1 MDPFMSGKRKLRD
14 GDDCDKADQPTL
26 VPPPSDGLLPDE
38 LGATGRPQRPRV
50 SPSSRKKPSSF
61 VVPGLRFATESWSG
75 LKASNEDRHVA
86 SLELF
91 PGPVLGIFDGHGGI
105 FSAEFLTRHLVKN
118 VASSIRQKLGEKALN
133 ELQTLQEFSRQEAGR
148 KRAIIAQ
155 MKSLSLQTAEL
166 SALEA
171 SDADVDASYE
181 VTKLQDQLSDT
192 IVQLQNEVKQ
202 IEAEEAARQQ
212 RRGNWGS
219 VHHFH
224 FQKAFVDAFERT
236 DAQILQKNPSRDG
249 STALLVCFLA
259 DSVAPN
265 DAEDKDDEP
274 SLDGLTFYIV
284 NLGDCRAVLCRGG
297 RAVPLTTDHKPDR
310 PGERQRIEKAGGYVG
325 KIAGISRVYSAA
337 GAGLAMQRESSTY
350 LAVSRAFGDRT
361 LKVPTPLV
369 SCEPE
374 IRQCQV
380 ESEDLF
386 LVLACDGIWDVLSD
400 QDAVGIALP
409 LVQDAKAAAAAIVK
423 AAYKKG
429 SADNLTATVV
439 VFDQKAA
446 AQAQRAPTIAS
457 SPTTN
462 SSELISTTNE
472 EEGDAREE
480 VQEGADE
487 DEEID
492 MFKL

>member
-1 MDPFMSGKRKLRD
+1 MAGKRKLRD
-14 GDDCDKADQPTL
+14 DDEADASAI
-26 VPPPSDGLLPDE
+26 VPPPSDGRLADG
-38 LGATGRPQRPRV
+38 LGTTGRPQRARV
-50 SPSSRKKPSSF
+50 SPSSRKKPPSF
-61 VVPGLRFATESWSG
+61 VVPGLRFATESWAG

-91 PGPVLGIFDGHGGI
+91 PGPVFGVFDGHGGT
-105 FSAEFLTRHLVKN
+105 FSAEFLVRHLVKN
-118 VASSIRQKLGEKALN
+118 VASSIRQKLGEKTLN
-133 ELQTLQEFSRQEAGR
+133 ELQTLQELSRQKAGR
-148 KRAIIAQ
+148 KRAIVEQ
-155 MKSLSLQTAEL
+155 MTSLSLQTAEL
-166 SALEA
+166 NALEA
-171 SDADVDASYE
+171 SDAEVDASNE
-181 VTKLQDQLSDT
+181 VTKLQDQLMGAT
-192 IVQLQNEVKQ
+192 AEMQNEVNQ

-212 RRGNWGS
+212 RRWNWCS
-219 VHHFH
+219 VQHLQ

-249 STALLVCFLA
+249 STALLVWFLA
-259 DSVAPN
+259 DSVAPA
-265 DAEDKDDEP
+265 DAEGRDDEP
-274 SLDGLTFYIV
+274 SLDGLTFYTV

-297 RAVPLTTDHKPDR
+297 RAVPLTSDHKPDR
-310 PGERQRIEKAGGYVG
+310 PDERQRIEQAGGYVG

-374 IRQCQV
+374 IRRCQM

-400 QDAVGIALP
+400 QEVVDIALP

-439 VFDQKAA
+439 MFDGKAA
-446 AQAQRAPTIAS
+446 AQAQRASTIAS
-457 SPTTN
+457 NSTTN
-462 SSELISTTNE
+462 SSEMISTTNE
-472 EEGDAREE
+472 EEGGVRDE
-480 VQEGADE
+480 VREGADE